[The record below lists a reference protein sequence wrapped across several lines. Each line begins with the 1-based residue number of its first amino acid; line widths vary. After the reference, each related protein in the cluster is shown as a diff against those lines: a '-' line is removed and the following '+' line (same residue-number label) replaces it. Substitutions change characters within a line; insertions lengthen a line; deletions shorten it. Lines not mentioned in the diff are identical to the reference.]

1 MAGSIE
7 YLVPSSSYVNIG
19 MERCK
24 NHDHSLSPAIGST
37 DWNSS
42 DHLGHYYITVDG
54 VRPCRI
60 LDVSPAPSSSCG
72 NSYYYYYYYYVTRT
86 GTAALVPREWPDL
99 EVQDDDATRR
109 RAYYYSLITSSIECP
124 RITEM
129 KICVLLPQKSEYDN
143 MRFP

>member
-1 MAGSIE
+1 MAGSVE

-99 EVQDDDATRR
+99 EVRDDNATT
-109 RAYYYSLITSSIECP
+109 SLLLFSNNKYHRVPKNNRNEDMCP
-124 RITEM
+124 PPRS
-129 KICVLLPQKSEYDN
+129 QN
-143 MRFP
+143 MTI